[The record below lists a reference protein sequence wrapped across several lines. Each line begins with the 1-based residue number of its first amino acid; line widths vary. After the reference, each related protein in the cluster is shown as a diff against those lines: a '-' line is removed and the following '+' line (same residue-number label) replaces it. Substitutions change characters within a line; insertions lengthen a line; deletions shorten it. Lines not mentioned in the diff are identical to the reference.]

1 MSQKI
6 TLSIPDLLYEKLAD
20 WRSSFNLSR
29 LFQEALTEAIQ
40 KKEEFQKRVA
50 EDFDMKDIIK
60 RLKQEKQ
67 NWEKKY
73 FHLGW
78 AEGLRWARLAH
89 YTELLHVLNC
99 KDMYQLATDAEMKDY
114 FNHSCPTPDQPNS
127 LSIYM
132 DGWHKG
138 VMEFWNHIKEKI

>member
-29 LFQEALTEAIQ
+29 LFQDALTEAIQ

-50 EDFDMKDIIK
+50 EDFDMADIIN
-60 RLKQEKQ
+60 RLKLEKQ
-67 NWEKKY
+67 SWEKKY

-78 AEGLRWARLAH
+78 TEGLRWARLAH

-99 KDMYQLATDAEMKDY
+99 ENTYQLAVDAEMKDY
-114 FNHSCPTPDQPNS
+114 FNRNCPSPDQPNG
-127 LSIYM
+127 LSIFM
-132 DGWHKG
+132 DGWYKG
-138 VMEFWNHIKEKI
+138 VLEFWNHIKEKI